1 MQQDKTKKLSKLT
14 FYNLVAIVLG
24 ILTGVICKQTGNAIF
39 GIEQIKPIGQAI
51 VNLMSGLTV
60 PLVFFSIIETIASLK
75 GVKQHKKIIGKA
87 AAYFFGT
94 TVVACII
101 GIVVALIFKHLGLF
115 KEIVIYSKT
124 LVEDSKQIAFLNALT
139 NIIPADL
146 VDAVLKENV
155 VMILI
160 FSLLIGFSISAAGKD
175 GDMFNQLI
183 ISLNFVIKKM
193 VSIVVNLAPIGVFAM
208 SAWLVSE
215 FGYKRMGQLSN
226 LLLAVLI
233 GYALHI
239 LITYV
244 FALKFWAKV
253 SVLGFFK
260 KIFPVMAFAMTST
273 SSIASIPVAEEVSES
288 LGTRDTVTSLVI
300 PSGSVVNMDGTAVY
314 LSICAIFFATGTGI
328 NLSIWQMI
336 LMTVTIILAVFGT
349 AGVPGA
355 GFIMLSMVMGALK
368 LDVNLIM
375 IIYVV
380 DKIFDIGRTCL
391 NVTGDMVASVCIEQ
405 WCKETEKQD

>member
-1 MQQDKTKKLSKLT
+1 MQQVQTKKLNNLS
-14 FYNLVAIVLG
+14 FYNLIAVALG
-24 ILTGVICKQTGNAIF
+24 ILVGIICKKTGNASF
-39 GIEQIKPIGQAI
+39 GIEQIKPIGQAL

-75 GVKQHKKIIGKA
+75 GVKQHKKMLGRA
-87 AAYFFGT
+87 AAYFLGT
-94 TVVACII
+94 TVMACII
-101 GIVVALIFKHLGLF
+101 GIVVALIFKHLNLF

-124 LVEDSKQIAFLNALT
+124 LVEDSKQIAFMQSLT

-160 FSLLIGFSISAAGKD
+160 FSLLIGFSISAAGKA
-175 GDMFNQLI
+175 GEMFNQLI
-183 ISLNFVIKKM
+183 VSLNFVIKKM
-193 VSIVVNLAPIGVFAM
+193 VSIVVKITPISVFAM
-208 SAWLVSE
+208 CAWLVSE
-215 FGYKRMGQLSN
+215 FGYKRMGQLKW
-226 LLLAVLI
+226 LLVAVLI
-233 GYALHI
+233 GYVLHI
-239 LITYV
+239 VITFG
-244 FALKFWAKV
+244 FALKFFAKIP
-253 SVLGFFK
+253 VLNFFK
-260 KIFPVMAFAMTST
+260 KIFPVIAFAMTST
-273 SSIASIPVAEEVSES
+273 SSIASIPVAEEVSHS

-314 LSICAIFFATGTGI
+314 LTICAIFFATGSGVS
-328 NLSIWQMI
+328 LSIWQMI
-336 LMTVTIILAVFGT
+336 LMTFTVILAVFGT

-375 IIYVV
+375 LIYIV

-405 WCKETEKQD
+405 WCREAEKQN